1 MLSTRLCI
9 RPRTDSSRPNLRRNR
24 NRGSH
29 RRRICIRRRI
39 WRIRVHHIRGI
50 HHRIHG
56 IHHRIRNA

>member
-9 RPRTDSSRPNLRRNR
+9 HPTTDSSRPNLRRNR

-39 WRIRVHHIRGI
+39 
-50 HHRIHG
+50 
-56 IHHRIRNA
+56 